1 MSAGAR
7 PALRALAAE
16 AGILAGYRD
25 ILGRRRLTPDATR
38 VALLGAMGFDA
49 SSEEAARRTIA
60 TIERETQDR
69 LLPPVRVVGCGRSG
83 VVSRLPIALTLQ
95 RASAGARYALELLAE
110 DGTRQTLEGRLGSGR
125 RPALALP
132 PGTRL
137 GPGYHALRLTV
148 RTGTREQHGD
158 QMLIVAPAHCPTP
171 AQRLGARRA
180 FGVTVN
186 LWTVRSREN
195 WGAGDLTDLATLA
208 EAAGRAG
215 AAFVGLNPLN
225 ALRNQDG
232 EVSPYSPQSRL
243 FRNPLYLD
251 VTATPELAESQA
263 ARDLVASAQ
272 TAAAVSQLRAADAV
286 HHDRVMALKWP
297 VIEALHRTFAERHR
311 DRDTPRGQA
320 YRRFL
325 AEQGEALTN
334 FATFVALLGRL
345 SRGAT
350 GVDWHG
356 WPQAVRDPGTEAVR
370 RFRHDHAEVIDLHRY
385 VQFELDRQLAAV
397 AERAHRAGLAIGLTG
412 DLAVGSAPAGSD
424 PWAFPNLFV
433 DGAAIGAPPD
443 DFKSDGQD
451 WGLAPLHP
459 RRLHGDRF
467 RYWIRLLRATLAHMG
482 ALRVD
487 HVMGL
492 LRQYWIPAGR
502 PATEGAYV
510 RFPADELF
518 AILALESH
526 RRRALV
532 IGEDLGTVPPEIP
545 RLLRRWAVLSTRG
558 LYFERD
564 RAGRFLAARRY
575 PRRAFVAAHTHDQA
589 PVAGFW
595 EGTDLDVRRRAGD
608 LVSDRALARA
618 RRARAQVR
626 VALVARLAAERVLPG
641 GRPPASAVEFATAVY
656 RFLSRTPAPLLGVS
670 FDDLSGEREP
680 VNLPGVSPHRF
691 PIWVRRP
698 RLAVEALDTDPTA
711 TRILHAVARRAL
723 RRPGDRRATR
733 GGDAASSHPASR

>member
-1 MSAGAR
+1 
-7 PALRALAAE
+7 
-16 AGILAGYRD
+16 
-25 ILGRRRLTPDATR
+25 
-38 VALLGAMGFDA
+38 MGLDA
-49 SSEEAARRTIA
+49 SSEDAARRALA
-60 TIERETQDR
+60 TLERDRQER
-69 LLPPVRVVGCGRSG
+69 LLPPVRVVPCGRAG
-83 VVSRLPIALTLQ
+83 VVSRLPIPLTLQ
-95 RASAGARYALELLAE
+95 GASANTRYVLECIAE
-110 DGTRQTLEGRLGSGR
+110 DGTRRAVEGRLGGGR
-125 RPALALP
+125 RPALSLP
-132 PGTRL
+132 PGLRL
-137 GPGYHALRLTV
+137 GPGYHTLRLLV
-148 RTGTREQHGD
+148 RTGAREQSGD
-158 QMLIVAPAHCPTP
+158 QSLIVAPARCPTP
-171 AQRLGARRA
+171 AERLGSKRA

-208 EAAGRAG
+208 GAAGLAG

-225 ALRNQDG
+225 ALRNEDG

-251 VTATPELAESQA
+251 VTAAPEFAESQT
-263 ARDLVASAQ
+263 ARELVTSMS
-272 TAAAVSQLRAADAV
+272 TEETVRQLRAADAV

-325 AEQGEALTN
+325 AEQGEALTD
-334 FATFVALLGRL
+334 FATFVALVGRVA
-345 SRGAT
+345 RGAT
-350 GVDWHG
+350 GADWHH
-356 WPQAVRDPGTEAVR
+356 WPHAFRDPRGETVR
-370 RFRHDHAEVIDLHRY
+370 RFRHDHAEVIDRHRY
-385 VQFELDRQLAAV
+385 VQFELDRQLAA
-397 AERAHRAGLAIGLTG
+397 AADRADRAGLAIGLAG
-412 DLAVGSAPAGSD
+412 DLAVGSAPAGGD
-424 PWAFPNLFV
+424 PWAFPDLFV

-451 WGLAPLHP
+451 WALAPLHP
-459 RRLHGDRF
+459 RRLRDHRYQ
-467 RYWIRLLRATLAHMG
+467 YWIRLLRATLAHMG
-482 ALRVD
+482 ALRID

-502 PATEGAYV
+502 PASEGAYV
-510 RFPADELF
+510 RFPADDLF

-545 RLLRRWAVLSTRG
+545 RLLRRWGVLSTSV

-575 PRRAFVAAHTHDQA
+575 PHRAFVAAHTHDQV

-595 EGTDLDVRRRAGD
+595 EGTDLDLRRRAED
-608 LVSDRALARA
+608 LPSDRALARA
-618 RRARAQVR
+618 RRTRTQDRA
-626 VALVARLAAERVLPG
+626 ALVRRLAAEHLLPG
-641 GRPPASAVEFATAVY
+641 GPPPASALELATAVY

-698 RLAVEALDTDPTA
+698 RLAVEALGTDATA
-711 TRILHAVARRAL
+711 TRLLHAVARRAL
-723 RRPGDRRATR
+723 RRPWDH
-733 GGDAASSHPASR
+733 S